1 MKQFFTQCAGILDK
15 EITKQGLTKFAFQGK
30 IQQIAVSLW
39 PDYSDSERD
48 CIIETLK
55 MGSADNVGTPT
66 TITAAFM
73 SDMEA
78 CRNKLQIDQ
87 TNREL
92 SDRFKDGLKY
102 IGGSAMDNKPGLNH
116 YKIEFDDGFMVEFEP
131 IVREDGTPGLLV
143 KGSTGPSFWS

>member
-15 EITKQGLTKFAFQGK
+15 EITKQGLTKFAFQGR

-48 CIIETLK
+48 CIIETFK
-55 MGSADNVGTPT
+55 MGSVDNVETPT

-92 SDRFKDGLKY
+92 SDRFKDGLKH
-102 IGGSAMDNKPGLNH
+102 IGVSGIGNN